1 VTAALVHD
9 GMPYPL
15 PPPGAPL
22 RVTFLGPAATVGA
35 HALHVPAA
43 GLQPRFVDVR
53 AGADAGAM
61 AAALEDSAPHVVVAL
76 APDVVPPEA
85 LAGVA
90 AATLA
95 VASAGAAPDAHAF
108 DRVLRTPGPDRAAG
122 WRSRP
127 LPVDDALYA
136 PVRRSRRPPRAL
148 FLGRSTEHREWVL
161 APANHEHDV
170 VHYAHGLTGTALTDV
185 LAATD
190 IGIALHPGSQHGFPS
205 QALLHLAA
213 GQLLLSERLAPA
225 CGLEPGIDFLEIES
239 TDGLL
244 TLLYQLRLR
253 PDSYDRVRVR
263 GRLKAE
269 EHRASRVW
277 PRIVGDLLEDIRVF
291 GTERAGRNTL
301 TA

>member
-1 VTAALVHD
+1 VPAALVHERT
-9 GMPYPL
+9 PYPL

-22 RVTFLGPAATVGA
+22 RVLFLGPVATVAA
-35 HALHVPAA
+35 HAMHVPAA
-43 GLQPRFVDVR
+43 GVQPRFVDVR
-53 AGADAGAM
+53 PGADADAV
-61 AAALEDSAPHVVVAL
+61 AAAVAESAPHVVVAL
-76 APDVVPPEA
+76 APDVVPPDV
-85 LAGVA
+85 LAGIR

-95 VASAGAAPDAHAF
+95 VLSADAAAPDARAY
-108 DRVLRTPGPDRAAG
+108 DRVLRTPGPDGAEC

-127 LPVDDALYA
+127 LPIDDRLYA

-148 FLGRSTEHREWVL
+148 CVGRSTEHREWVL

-170 VHYAHGLTGTALTDV
+170 VHYAHGLSGTAFTDV

-190 IGIALHPGSQHGFPS
+190 IGIALHPRPQHGFAS

-244 TLLYQLRLR
+244 TLLHQLRLR
-253 PDSYDRVRVR
+253 PNAYDRVRVR

-269 EHRASRVW
+269 EHRAARVW
-277 PRIVGDLLEDIRVF
+277 PRIVGDLLHDIRVF
-291 GTERAGRNTL
+291 GARPRNTL